1 MKKKIVSMFLALLI
15 CMIGVWSPVHEVHA
29 EETINQDVEMSEIMT
44 DDALISYTDSNTWGV
59 YLSSGMSIINDSG
72 GGKIGWGGT
81 TYAART
87 CKVSI
92 TCIVERY
99 SGGSWLRVTSATTT
113 TANGLLASVSK
124 ITPVGSGYYYR
135 VRSAH
140 YASTDVSSS
149 STHAL
154 LM

>member
-1 MKKKIVSMFLALLI
+1 MKRRIIFLSLALALCLVGI
-15 CMIGVWSPVHEVHA
+15 AGYKTDAQAQEV
-29 EETINQDVEMSEIMT
+29 TDQDVPISEIIT
-44 DDALISYTDSNTWGV
+44 DDALIGYSQDNTWGV
-59 YLSSGMSIINDSG
+59 YLGSGISIINDSG
-72 GGKIGWGGT
+72 GGKIGWGGS

-99 SGGSWLRVTSATTT
+99 SGGSWYRVTSATTT
-113 TANGLLASVSK
+113 TQSGLLASVSK

-135 VRSAH
+135 VRSSH
-140 YASTDVSSS
+140 YASTDYSSS
-149 STHAL
+149 STDAL